1 MEKKYFK
8 HKVEN
13 LINIDKIVT
22 IHYFEFDKDFVSDYE
37 SHNFYELVYP
47 LKNNIICNLDNKDVI
62 LHEGEMII
70 YRPNVIHSIRADK
83 KTNPNVFIISFSTK
97 SSSIK
102 IFENRIIKLDKKQER
117 YIYNIIEESKITFNI
132 PVSSPYTTKM
142 EFNDNKPVGGLQL
155 IKNMLE
161 IMLINAMRAEA
172 NKIDSDVIFLINN
185 NYKNDLSGRIIE
197 YLNKHIYETVHIKDL
212 ENEFHYNKSYLFS
225 VFKKQTGHTISSY
238 FNHLKIEK
246 AKQLLNSSKL
256 SIKDV
261 SIKLSFDT
269 PSYFC
274 KVFKNIVGITPF
286 KYKTSLK

>member
-47 LKNNIICNLDNKDVI
+47 LKNNIICNLDNKDVV

-70 YRPNVIHSIRADK
+70 YRPNIIHSIRADK

-197 YLNKHIYETVHIKDL
+197 YLNNHIYETVHIKNL

-246 AKQLLNSSKL
+246 A
-256 SIKDV
+256 IK
-261 SIKLSFDT
+261 T
-269 PSYFC
+269 
-274 KVFKNIVGITPF
+274 NIAPKEMRKKGWFLIET
-286 KYKTSLK
+286 

>member
-161 IMLINAMRAEA
+161 IMLINAMRIEA

-197 YLNKHIYETVHIKDL
+197 YLNNHIYETVHIKDL
-212 ENEFHYNKSYLFS
+212 ENEFHYNKSYLFN